1 MMRTFNSWSL
11 GRKLGVGFGLT
22 VSIFLIAL
30 GITLIYSASA
40 QSRWR
45 STLKWDTA
53 VKGVALQIRSTQI
66 QMTEQ
71 SLLVAT
77 WDPAHMQAWEDGVTL
92 GDEGSKMVAT
102 VKDPVINRISS
113 QATVADHHH
122 DETVNNLLFP
132 AFKAGDHA
140 AAEAALIKADGF
152 VRVPYNALLKIQT
165 RIDQLREADVR
176 HAEDAASTARL
187 LGIIAALIG
196 TLVAGAISVI
206 IIRSCRRPIFALI
219 EVSEAAASGDL
230 TVRSIDTS
238 DNEMGRLGA
247 SFNQMI
253 GSLSGLVGR
262 IGDASAT
269 VLQAADEMAGSSQE
283 AGRAVTEITTAVGEV
298 ATSAE
303 RQATLAESARSS
315 AEGVAGGVE
324 QSAVSA
330 TEASAAAGHARTVA
344 DEGVE
349 SVRLASEAMSALRDS
364 ANEVTAVITQLG
376 AKSEQIG
383 GIVETITGI
392 AGQTNLLALNAA
404 IEAARAGE
412 QGRGFAVVA
421 EEVRKLAEESEQ
433 AASSIAELIAEIQTE
448 TARAVAVVEESAQRS
463 ESGAATVDAAR
474 DAFVNIGQGVEDV
487 TDRVRQIVDAI
498 EAVRADADHMRDDLG
513 EVAAVAEE
521 SSATAQEMSASSQQT
536 SAAAGEIVTS
546 AEQLRQTAEELQ
558 RLVSEFKLTH

>member
-1 MMRTFNSWSL
+1 MRKFNSWSL
-11 GRKLGVGFGLT
+11 ARKLGVGFGAT
-22 VSIFLIAL
+22 VAIFLLAL
-30 GITLIYSASA
+30 GVTLLYSASA

-45 STLKWDTA
+45 GTLKWETA
-53 VKGVALQIRSTQI
+53 VKGVALQIRSTQV

-77 WDPAHMQAWEDGVTL
+77 WDPTHMQAWEDGVTL
-92 GDEGSKMVAT
+92 GDQGAKMVAT
-102 VKDPVINRISS
+102 VDDPIIKSISS
-113 QATVADHHH
+113 QASTADHHH
-122 DETVNNLLFP
+122 DETVHNLLFP
-132 AFKAGDHA
+132 AFQAGDHA
-140 AAEAALIKADGF
+140 AAKAALIKADGF
-152 VRVPYNALLKIQT
+152 VRVPYGALLKIQA
-165 RIDQLREADVR
+165 RIDQLRAADVR
-176 HAEDAASTARL
+176 HAEDAASTARM

-196 TLVAGAISVI
+196 ALVAALLAVI
-206 IIRSCRRPIFALI
+206 IIRSCRRPIFALM
-219 EVSEAAASGDL
+219 EVSEAAAAGDL
-230 TVRSIDTS
+230 TVRSHDES

-247 SFNQMI
+247 AFNQMI
-253 GSLSGLVGR
+253 ASLSGLVGR

-303 RQATLAESARSS
+303 RQAALAESARNS
-315 AEGVAGGVE
+315 AEGVAGGVQ

-330 TEASAAAGHARTVA
+330 TEANTAAGHARSMA
-344 DEGVE
+344 DQGVE

-364 ANEVTAVITQLG
+364 ANEVTVVISQLG

-383 GIVETITGI
+383 GIVATITGI

-498 EAVRADADHMRDDLG
+498 EAVQSDADHMRDDLG

-546 AEQLRQTAEELQ
+546 AEQLRTTAEELQ
-558 RLVSEFKLTH
+558 RLVSEFRLSV

>member
-1 MMRTFNSWSL
+1 MRKFNSWSL
-11 GRKLGVGFGLT
+11 ARKLGVGFGAT
-22 VSIFLIAL
+22 VAIFLLAL
-30 GITLIYSASA
+30 GVTLLYSASA

-45 STLKWDTA
+45 GTLKWETA
-53 VKGVALQIRSTQI
+53 VKGVALQIRSTQV

-92 GDEGSKMVAT
+92 GDQGAKMVAT
-102 VKDPVINRISS
+102 VDDPIIKSISS
-113 QATVADHHH
+113 QASTADHHH
-122 DETVNNLLFP
+122 DDTVHNLLFP
-132 AFKAGDHA
+132 AFKSGNHA
-140 AAEAALIKADGF
+140 AARAALIKADGF
-152 VRVPYNALLKIQT
+152 VRVPYTALLKIQS
-165 RIDQLREADVR
+165 RIDQLRAADVR
-176 HAEDAASTARL
+176 RAEDAASTARM
-187 LGIIAALIG
+187 LGIIAALVG
-196 TLVAGAISVI
+196 ALVAALLAVI
-206 IIRSCRRPIFALI
+206 IIRSCRRPIFALM
-219 EVSEAAASGDL
+219 EVSEAAAAGDL
-230 TVRSIDTS
+230 TVRSHDES

-247 SFNQMI
+247 AFNQMI
-253 GSLSGLVGR
+253 ASLSGLVGR

-303 RQATLAESARSS
+303 RQAALAESARSS

-330 TEASAAAGHARTVA
+330 TEANTAASHARSVA

-383 GIVETITGI
+383 GIVATITGI

-463 ESGAATVDAAR
+463 ESGSATVDAAR
-474 DAFVNIGQGVEDV
+474 DAFVHIGQGVEDV

-498 EAVRADADHMRDDLG
+498 EAVRSDADHMRDDLG

-546 AEQLRQTAEELQ
+546 AEQLRTTAEELQ
-558 RLVSEFKLTH
+558 RLVSEFKLSA